1 MANAVSPRALAQF
14 ISLGFAPNIHCCT
27 NVLRHRVCVSQ
38 IPARRTPSE
47 QLVASNVVFALS
59 GKLVQQTSMVNQF
72 VAGNLRNRTRVVR
85 VNQANIALSSNKQTR
100 VSTAQLGD
108 THQLAKA
115 HAQSATRTVSRTAR
129 SAVSDVPRDEARPGS
144 L

>member
-1 MANAVSPRALAQF
+1 M
-14 ISLGFAPNIHCCT
+14 H
-27 NVLRHRVCVSQ
+27 
-38 IPARRTPSE
+38 ARRTPSE

-72 VAGNLRNRTRVVR
+72 VAGNLRNRTRVAR
-85 VNQANIALSSNKQTR
+85 VNLANIALSSNTQTR

-115 HAQSATRTVSRTAR
+115 HARSATRIVTWKVAPDAIGASQD
-129 SAVSDVPRDEARPGS
+129 AVQLDT
-144 L
+144 

>member
-1 MANAVSPRALAQF
+1 MHAQ
-14 ISLGFAPNIHCCT
+14 
-27 NVLRHRVCVSQ
+27 
-38 IPARRTPSE
+38 RTQSE
-47 QLVASNVVFALS
+47 QSLASNVVFALS

-115 HAQSATRTVSRTAR
+115 HAQSATRTVSRTGDGGTVEYPEPGPSRYSRGDFLEGRTPRRGGHLFSKEGR
-129 SAVSDVPRDEARPGS
+129 SPESEAR
-144 L
+144 